1 MRAIADNLCT
11 SSCRQ
16 KSVATSMGWP
26 DRRTKVRPPA
36 EAHRPTRMWPLW
48 LVGQTGTGSCSHTK
62 STRQNAVFFLLRTL
76 RLTREL
82 KVNSVAARP
91 PTTRSGHPV
100 RREPV
105 FLEQTCSS
113 PCVLNVVGSATI
125 ALKRALGPH
134 RCHSRSSGWLGSLPC
149 ASTEQGHQLQDDAP
163 PDMSQSLSPR
173 APGARHGCHPSSS
186 CRQDWQE
193 TPPLHLRSP

>member
-1 MRAIADNLCT
+1 MPSEECCYEHGLA
-11 SSCRQ
+11 RQ
-16 KSVATSMGWP
+16 KNQGAPARRGTQTNTYVASAAG
-26 DRRTKVRPPA
+26 RPNRYRLLQPH
-36 EAHRPTRMWPLW
+36 EE
-48 LVGQTGTGSCSHTK
+48 HT
-62 STRQNAVFFLLRTL
+62 TECCIFLLRTL

-82 KVNSVAARP
+82 KVNSVAVRP

-149 ASTEQGHQLQDDAP
+149 ASTEKRHQHQDDAP